1 MTELPSDQPKRR
13 LLHTRHIVCSGYA
26 RSDGLFDIEG
36 RMQDTKAH
44 HANLIYK
51 EVAAGGAIHDMRI
64 VVTIDAKLVIRR
76 IEART
81 EAAPTPSCAEIGAA
95 YASLVGL
102 TIGAGFMKQ
111 VKERLGGR
119 KGCTHLSE
127 LLGPIATT
135 AIQTMVNMPDELR
148 SGAGASGVPT
158 PGPAMI
164 DTCHAWRSGGDV
176 VRMMSSTGLRRV
188 IP

>member
-1 MTELPSDQPKRR
+1 MTELTSDQPTRR
-13 LLHTRHIVCSGYA
+13 LLHTRRIVCSGYA

-36 RMQDTKAH
+36 HMQDTKAH
-44 HANLIYK
+44 DANLIYK
-51 EVAAGGAIHDMRI
+51 VVAAGGAIHDMRI
-64 VVTIDAKLVIRR
+64 VVTIDAKLVIHR

-111 VKERLGGR
+111 VKDRLGGR

-135 AIQTMVNMPDELR
+135 AIQMMINMPEGLSPGDR
-148 SGAGASGVPT
+148 ASGVPT

-164 DTCHAWRSGGDV
+164 DSCHAWRSGGDV
-176 VRMMSSTGLRRV
+176 VRMMSSRGSSRV
-188 IP
+188 AS

>member
-1 MTELPSDQPKRR
+1 MTELPSDQPTRR
-13 LLHTRHIVCSGYA
+13 VLHTRRIVCSGYA

-36 RMQDTKAH
+36 HMQDTKGH
-44 HANLIYK
+44 DANLIYK

-64 VVTIDAKLVIRR
+64 VVTIDASLVIHC
-76 IEART
+76 IDART
-81 EAAPTPSCAEIGAA
+81 EAAPTPSCAEIGSA

-188 IP
+188 IA